1 MSTYLFAF
9 ALLATVPEPEFN
21 VAPTNKCP
29 KLEKSLSKWM
39 HAYRVKMRRPH
50 DPRID
55 LLAQRIVAEAKRHK
69 LDPIVLAT
77 VAWIESDYT
86 FRPRS
91 PRGEQGLWQL
101 VPWDSSIRKSAKKN
115 YGCLP
120 PAQAP
125 AWQRKAW
132 PRRFK
137 RYRCDAPD
145 VGKRRRTTGH
155 WSYSELRD
163 VYISTYVAADHLR
176 RHITASTHV
185 RRWGLR
191 SLSGYQ
197 RGLMVKYP
205 DYDWMTLERACHYNW
220 GTRYLP
226 KRVTAWAYRAK
237 MFHRFVKIREAA
249 CK

>member
-1 MSTYLFAF
+1 MHAYLFV
-9 ALLATVPEPEFN
+9 LATLAAVPEPSFT
-21 VAPTNKCP
+21 VAPVAKCP

-39 HAYRVKMRRPH
+39 HSYRAKMRRAH
-50 DPRID
+50 DPRVD
-55 LLAQRIVAEAKRHK
+55 LLASRIVAEAQRRK

-86 FRPRS
+86 FRPKS

-101 VPWDSSIRKSAKKN
+101 VPWDPSVRISARNN
-115 YGCLP
+115 YGCQP
-120 PAQAP
+120 TPRVP
-125 AWQRKAW
+125 RWQHRVW

-137 RYRCDAPD
+137 RFSCDAPD
-145 VGKRRRTTGH
+145 VGKRRRSTGG
-155 WSYSELRD
+155 WAYSELRD
-163 VYISTYVAADHLR
+163 VYIGTYIAADHLR
-176 RHITASTHV
+176 RHMVASTHV

-197 RGLMVKYP
+197 RGLVAKYP
-205 DYDWMTLERACHYNW
+205 KYDWKTLERACHYNW

-226 KRVTAWAYRAK
+226 RRVTAWAYRAK
-237 MFHRFVKIREAA
+237 MFHRFVKIREAT